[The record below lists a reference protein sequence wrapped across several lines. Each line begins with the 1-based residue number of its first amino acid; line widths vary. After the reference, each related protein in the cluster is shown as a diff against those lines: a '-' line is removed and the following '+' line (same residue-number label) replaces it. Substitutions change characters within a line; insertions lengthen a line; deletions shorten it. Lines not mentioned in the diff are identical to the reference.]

1 MTISQ
6 ARKILGVKGSRL
18 TDEQIQCDIDTA
30 ELLKN
35 IFFDTFKSGK
45 LDNNLAN
52 NSETCHN

>member
-1 MTISQ
+1 MTVEQ
-6 ARKILGVKGSRL
+6 ARKILGKKSLGLS
-18 TDEQIQCDIDTA
+18 DEQIQCDIDTA

-45 LDNNLAN
+45 LDNNIAN